1 MLCRVYIRS
10 LRQHRP
16 TLNRARERG
25 SVVARE
31 GNPHEGTQW
40 FSETLIPGA
49 VGFYSGRNLAI
60 ESFHC
65 VLLVLPLLVASNTI
79 LTKQFCMTA
88 DDDDD
93 DDYGNDDDNDDDVGD
108 VCKRESRGDNDD
120 HDDGDGDHDHD
131 DDGS

>member
-1 MLCRVYIRS
+1 MPWV
-10 LRQHRP
+10 
-16 TLNRARERG
+16 
-25 SVVARE
+25 
-31 GNPHEGTQW
+31 
-40 FSETLIPGA
+40 FIPG
-49 VGFYSGRNLAI
+49 AI

-79 LTKQFCMTA
+79 LTKQFCITT

-93 DDYGNDDDNDDDVGD
+93 DDYGNDDDDDEDVGD